1 MDRRTLVIV
10 LAVVGGA
17 FVLFF
22 FSLIA
27 LVVAAGSGRGMR
39 ELGARGSNRIG
50 VLEIKGAIRGS
61 EGQVDD
67 WLQDLKDF
75 RDEDGIKAVVVRV
88 NSPGGA
94 VAPSQE
100 IHDALVRTA
109 KTKPVVVSMG
119 NVAASGGYYVAL
131 GGSKIYA
138 EPGTLTGS
146 IGVIAQLPEV
156 DGLMDWAHLKMHT
169 VRSGKLKDLGSP
181 FRPMTEEDQKFFQ
194 GLIDDVYG
202 EFLATVA
209 KDRKLPIEEVRP
221 IADGR
226 VLTGKQAK
234 ALKLID
240 ELGGMEDAVE
250 GAMELAH
257 LKGKPTLVYP
267 PEDYTF
273 RFRGMMRQAASAVAE
288 GMRSS
293 VVPPGGVLFLMP
305 GAELEP

>member
-17 FVLFF
+17 FLFLM
-22 FSLIA
+22 FSLVA
-27 LVVAAGSGRGMR
+27 LVVAAGSGSRGGMAD
-39 ELGARGSNRIG
+39 LGGRGSNRIG
-50 VLEIKGAIRGS
+50 VLEIKGVISGS
-61 EGQVDD
+61 DE
-67 WLQDLKDF
+67 LLKDLKEF

-88 NSPGGA
+88 DSPGGS

-100 IHDALVRTA
+100 IHDALARTA
-109 KTKPVVVSMG
+109 KKKPVVVSMG
-119 NVAASGGYYVAL
+119 NVAASGGFYLAL

-146 IGVIAQLPEV
+146 IGVIAQLPEL
-156 DGLMDWAHLKMHT
+156 DGLLDWAHVKMRT

-202 EFLATVA
+202 EFLATVVR
-209 KDRKLPIEEVRP
+209 DRKLPIEEVRP

-240 ELGGMEDAVE
+240 ELGGMEEAVE

-257 LKGKPTLVYP
+257 LTGTPKLVYP
-267 PEDYTF
+267 TEDFSF
-273 RFRGMMRQAASAVAE
+273 RFRGLMKQGAGAFAE
-288 GMRSS
+288 GLRAS

-305 GAELEP
+305 GAELAP

>member
-10 LAVVGGA
+10 LAVVGGGFLLLLFS
-17 FVLFF
+17 FVA
-22 FSLIA
+22 LI
-27 LVVAAGSGRGMR
+27 VAAGAGSGMG
-39 ELGARGSNRIG
+39 ELGSRGPNRIG
-50 VLEIKGAIRGS
+50 VLEIKGVISGS
-61 EGQVDD
+61 DD
-67 WLQDLKDF
+67 LLKDLKEF
-75 RDEDGIKAVVVRV
+75 RDEEGIKAVVVRV
-88 NSPGGA
+88 NSPGGS

-100 IHDALVRTA
+100 IHDALARTA

-119 NVAASGGYYVAL
+119 NVAASGGYYLAL

-156 DGLMDWAHLKMHT
+156 DGLMDWAHLKMRT

-202 EFLATVA
+202 EFLATVV
-209 KDRKLPIEEVRP
+209 KDRKLPVEEVRP
-221 IADGR
+221 VADGR

-240 ELGGMEDAVE
+240 ELGGMEEAVE

-267 PEDYTF
+267 PEDFEFHF
-273 RFRGMMRQAASAVAE
+273 RRMMKQGGSALAE
-288 GMRSS
+288 GMRTSM
-293 VVPPGGVLFLMP
+293 VPPGGLLFLMP
-305 GAELEP
+305 GAELSP